1 MRDEQTAGQKGKK
14 RRPGR
19 PRIME
24 MPPPI
29 RDTPENILKT
39 VLAGLPKQNWRYLE
53 EHDKAKIPLT
63 ARTKKSWQETA

>member
-1 MRDEQTAGQKGKK
+1 MRDEQPASQQDKK

-29 RDTPENILKT
+29 PDTPEDILKT
-39 VLAGLPKQNWRYLE
+39 VLAGPPKKKWRYLE
-53 EHDKAKIPLT
+53 ESE
-63 ARTKKSWQETA
+63 TKQLSLR